1 MGAGSLIQQSEMES
15 QGPRN
20 ACLLGR
26 EHGEYGV
33 VTSIKVGAKT
43 AAAISVGSDTKTP
56 SNRFKTDKSVRNE
69 DALCVVVEDQLA
81 LYAVADAHY
90 GPESSHTL
98 ISRIHQATSGGRV
111 PASLADLTHV
121 LDSLQDGPPPATQ
134 SETTL
139 LVVVYDRNR
148 REGFGISFGDSTFAI
163 AGPDRQAEPLN
174 HRNNRFVSANPD
186 QLPLEGAAF
195 GYQAQQGDTLLTFTD
210 GIDECHYRSP
220 ETSVRPHH
228 ISEIVA
234 STTADIAATVTD
246 LAELAL
252 AGVGGHPGG
261 QDNIAV
267 IGARA

>member
-1 MGAGSLIQQSEMES
+1 MGADALTQQSDIEPL
-15 QGPRN
+15 GPQH

-26 EHGEYGV
+26 EYDEYGV
-33 VTSIKVGAKT
+33 VSSVKVGAMT
-43 AAAISVGSDTKTP
+43 AAAMSVGSDTRTP
-56 SNRFKTDKSVRNE
+56 SNRFKTDKAVRNE
-69 DALCVVVEDQLA
+69 DALCVIVEEELS
-81 LYAVADAHY
+81 LFGVADAHY

-121 LDSLQDGPPPATQ
+121 LDSLQDGPPPATN

-139 LVVVYDRNR
+139 LVVVYDRKNHQ
-148 REGFGISFGDSTFAI
+148 GFGISFGDSSFVI
-163 AGPDRQAEPLN
+163 AGPDRLAEPLN

-195 GYQAQQGDTLLTFTD
+195 NYLAKPGDTLLTFTD

-220 ETSVRPHH
+220 ETSVRPNH

-234 STTADIAATVTD
+234 SNSDILATVTD
-246 LAELAL
+246 LTELAL
-252 AGVGGHPGG
+252 AGVDGHPGG

-267 IGARA
+267 IAARA